1 MTERGGVA
9 VDRGPEIA
17 DRIHD
22 TERRERLRT
31 ARNPNRAFDYV
42 VSLQGKL
49 GVGALGGEVM
59 LGLRYV
65 PDREIVLDPD
75 MDDYLAAVSD
85 QPWSSIE
92 EFAAAVL
99 ADLNNQLVPRWVSV
113 VVTLWRPRGSA
124 EHTVIVEDRQ
134 PNWDNRA
141 LLARIAPA

>member
-1 MTERGGVA
+1 MHE
-9 VDRGPEIA
+9 PQ
-17 DRIHD
+17 
-22 TERRERLRT
+22 RREGLRT
-31 ARNPNRAFDYV
+31 ALNPNRDFDYV

-49 GVGALGGEVM
+49 GVEALGGEVI

-75 MDDYLAAVSD
+75 MDAYLTSVSG
-85 QPWSSIE
+85 QAWSSIE

-99 ADLNNQLVPRWVSV
+99 ADLNNELVPRWVSV
-113 VVTLWRPRGSA
+113 VVTLRRPRGSA

-141 LLARIAPA
+141 LLSRIAPA